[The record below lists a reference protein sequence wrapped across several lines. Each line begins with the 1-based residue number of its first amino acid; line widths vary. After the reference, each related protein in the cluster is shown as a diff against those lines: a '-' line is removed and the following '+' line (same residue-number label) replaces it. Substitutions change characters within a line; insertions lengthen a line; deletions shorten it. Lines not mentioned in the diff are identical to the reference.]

1 MMVGME
7 KVLRRRQRLRMV
19 VDLMMVRMVRMVRDP
34 PPAAAAGEPVKVAG
48 DDDGDHGAADRH
60 RVHVALGALHPP
72 RLPAV
77 ARRVLIIQAPIL
89 ILMCNA

>member
-34 PPAAAAGEPVKVAG
+34 PPAAAGEPVKVAG